1 MTDLHPA
8 YRFETFVVGAGNRTA
23 VTAARAVAE
32 APGSA
37 YNPLFVY
44 AHPGL
49 GKTHMLQAIGHHV
62 RGLSPSTEVLYLT
75 LDEFMETFHAA
86 VARGQA
92 DAYRRRF
99 TDAGVLLLDDVQF
112 LSQRREMQAE
122 LLRVV
127 DALQSAGR
135 QIVLTSDR
143 PPADIEALDER
154 LIRRFAGGLVID
166 IAPPDYETQVAIL
179 RRRADERRSSFA
191 PGVLEAIATLGL
203 ASVRE
208 LIGALNRLVAFQAV
222 SDRPIDAAQAK
233 VLVAGE
239 TAGAEEAEGAEKA
252 ESMNDAVVGAGSRPG
267 PQFGDTTGAVAEH
280 APEALGASELST
292 SASSAASAL
301 PPDSDE
307 FSDFLSDLAATLEG
321 QVQPWRAQVG
331 EALLRWDGE
340 GMRTAPLQRLL
351 DAERVEDADAVL
363 ARYEAAAQRLLALRA
378 EAHAL
383 APDLAESPLLSD
395 PVELEAAEQF
405 VRRLREGDVP
415 PPGPSPTQRLEDFVE
430 GNGNRMAVRAAKAV
444 VEEPGSKYNPFV
456 LVGGS
461 GVGKSHLL
469 HAVGNALL
477 AQGVVNVA
485 CLSAHEFTQ
494 ELIDAIDRDAVAS
507 WRSRYRRAG
516 ALLIDDV
523 HLVAGKERTQDELFL
538 LFNLFLESGRQLGF
552 TSAVPLADLSGVEA
566 RLLTRFEGGLLVELP
581 PPDRE
586 IRLRLVER
594 LLAARDLSPE
604 SELAVYLASRPAESV
619 RSVQGLVQRVINA
632 AESQHMRPTAGL
644 AREVLEGTTR
654 PPRRSTPPRRSGVA
668 AAPAAG
674 IRSREKAVW
683 EWPDVTE
690 RLIEEWK

>member
-1 MTDLHPA
+1 MTDLHPS
-8 YRFETFVVGAGNRTA
+8 YRFETLVVGAANRTA

-32 APGSA
+32 SPGSA

-49 GKTHMLQAIGHHV
+49 GKTHLLQAIGHHT
-62 RGLSPSTEVLYLT
+62 RTLNPSLEVLYLT

-99 TDAGVLLLDDVQF
+99 VEAGVLLLDDVQF

-143 PPADIEALDER
+143 PPAEIESLDER

-166 IAPPDYETQVAIL
+166 IATPDYETQVAIL
-179 RRRADERRSSFA
+179 RRRADDRQSNFG

-222 SDRPIDAAQAK
+222 SDRPIDAVQAK
-233 VLVAGE
+233 VLVSGEGSGRGASGEAGE
-239 TAGAEEAEGAEKA
+239 SENGNG
-252 ESMNDAVVGAGSRPG
+252 GAGIGTVDAGPRPASI
-267 PQFGDTTGAVAEH
+267 AVDV
-280 APEALGASELST
+280 PV
-292 SASSAASAL
+292 ASSTRAPPASPDAPDPSGGT
-301 PPDSDE
+301 PPDVDE
-307 FSDFLSDLAATLEG
+307 FSDFLSDLAATLED

-351 DAERVEDADAVL
+351 DAERVEDAEETL
-363 ARYEAAAQRLLALRA
+363 TRFEAAAQRLLALRA
-378 EAHAL
+378 EAQAL

-415 PPGPSPTQRLEDFVE
+415 PPAPSPTSLLADFVE
-430 GNGNRMAVRAAKAV
+430 GHGNRMAVRAAKAV
-444 VEEPGSKYNPFV
+444 VEEPGAKYNPFV

-469 HAVGNALL
+469 HAVGNALM
-477 AQGVVNVA
+477 ARGVVNVA

-507 WRSRYRRAG
+507 WRTRYRRAG

-538 LFNLFLESGRQLGF
+538 LFNLLLESGRQLGF
-552 TSAVPLADLSGVEA
+552 TSAVPLAELSGVEA

-586 IRLRLVER
+586 IRLKLIEK
-594 LLAARDLSPE
+594 LLAARELSPE

-619 RSVQGLVQRVINA
+619 RSVQGLLQRVINA
-632 AESQHMRPTAGL
+632 AEAQHVKPTAGL
-644 AREVLEGTTR
+644 ARDVLEGATR
-654 PPRRSTPPRRSGVA
+654 PARRSTPPRRSGVT

-674 IRSREKAVW
+674 IRSKEKTVW